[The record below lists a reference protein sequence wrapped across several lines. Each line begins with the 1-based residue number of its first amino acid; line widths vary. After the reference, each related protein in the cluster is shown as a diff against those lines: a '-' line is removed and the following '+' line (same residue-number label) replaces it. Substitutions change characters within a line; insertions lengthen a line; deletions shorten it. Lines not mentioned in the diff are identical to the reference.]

1 MKQAAVARSATQT
14 SKKKFNWQM
23 WGLLF
28 VLPEIV
34 IFLLFLWIPIVKGIV
49 YSFYDVDLANGN
61 HFVGLQN
68 YIDVIHSSEFLIS
81 IRNTLY
87 FMFLC
92 VVIGF
97 WVPAVVAIAV
107 SELRRFQGV
116 ARVAGYLPSVI
127 PAIVLYGMWIW
138 FYDPIGPINT
148 FLQWLGL
155 EPVDFLS
162 KKMSMISI
170 VIMETWQNFGGAV
183 LIYIAAI
190 VGIPRDLYEAAEI
203 DGAGVW
209 QRIRSITLPTMRP
222 LLILMFLLQ
231 IINTSQSFQAQMA
244 MTGGGPDN
252 ATLTYLLLMNR
263 EAFTYLHFGKAT
275 ALGSMLFAVMVV
287 LSFVYLKIQNRSDAA

>member
-1 MKQAAVARSATQT
+1 MSQEAVARSAAIAA
-14 SKKKFNWQM
+14 KKKFNWQL

-28 VLPEIV
+28 VLPEII
-34 IFLLFLWIPIVKGIV
+34 IFLMFLWIPIVKGVV
-49 YSFYDVDLANGN
+49 YSFYNVDFVNGN
-61 HFVGLQN
+61 SFVGLQN
-68 YIDVIHSSEFLIS
+68 YRDVVSSEDFWMA

-87 FMFLC
+87 YMFLC
-92 VVIGF
+92 VIIGF

-107 SELRRFQGV
+107 SELKRFQGL

-127 PAIVLYGMWIW
+127 PAIVLYGMWVW

-148 FLQWLGL
+148 MLTSLGL
-155 EPVDFLS
+155 EQIDFFS
-162 KKMSMISI
+162 KGMSMVSI

-190 VGIPRDLYEAAEI
+190 VGIPKDLYEAAEI
-203 DGAGVW
+203 DGASVW
-209 QRIRSITLPTMRP
+209 QRIRSITLPSMKP

-252 ATLTYLLLMNR
+252 ATLTYLLLMYR

-275 ALGSMLFAVMVV
+275 AMGSMLFGVMVV
-287 LSFVYLKIQNRSDAA
+287 LSFLYLKLQRRSETA